1 MDLNESFKQLNAS
14 ERILPH
20 ASRNVSTS
28 DTTLLVVHSQ
38 RHSILCSRMLHE
50 SFGTSLQLLFMPIH
64 EEQDGELTRQQS
76 TRTHVKVKNTTAQFG
91 LRVLAWSHKTP
102 KL

>member
-1 MDLNESFKQLNAS
+1 
-14 ERILPH
+14 
-20 ASRNVSTS
+20 
-28 DTTLLVVHSQ
+28 
-38 RHSILCSRMLHE
+38 MLHE